1 MIKEIPGTDAG
12 LPDCQIPEAIDH
24 QKRGYTK
31 LDNKRSKDGVR
42 MIVSLKMSHTAGVFL
57 RHCSDSSRCLKC

>member
-31 LDNKRSKDGVR
+31 LDNKRSKDEVR
-42 MIVSLKMSHTAGVFL
+42 MI
-57 RHCSDSSRCLKC
+57 